1 MTNFAGPEP
10 VITQCIRR
18 NRYPKD
24 MSTQR
29 RHRRH
34 SNHSGFSDLAE
45 SRSNGFEAHKG
56 SVLSTRSGTAKAVGA
71 VAAAAILAGS
81 LVACG
86 DSGSN
91 GSSANQAASTAAST
105 ASSNA
110 DKTTTASANPS
121 DSTSGNKN
129 TDSPSPTLGSPA
141 RPSDKDQNGS
151 NSNNAGNAPR
161 NPGSSSRNDNTS
173 VSFCTTRDLKVTSD
187 QPSGAAGSLN
197 LDIVFANTS
206 KSTCKMRGFPG
217 VSMVTGGD
225 GTQLGEPAQREL
237 GQEVETITL
246 KPGQTAYSS
255 VRITRT
261 GPMDPS
267 TCKPRKGDGLRI
279 YPPEDTK
286 AAFVRLDNVRGCE
299 GSATYMTVQPVR
311 G

>member
-1 MTNFAGPEP
+1 
-10 VITQCIRR
+10 
-18 NRYPKD
+18 

-29 RHRRH
+29 HHRRH
-34 SNHSGFSDLAE
+34 SSHSGFSDLAE
-45 SRSNGFEAHKG
+45 SRSNGSEAHKG

-91 GSSANQAASTAAST
+91 GSSANQAASTASST
-105 ASSNA
+105 AN
-110 DKTTTASANPS
+110 KTTTASANPS
-121 DSTSGNKN
+121 DNTSDNKK
-129 TDSPSPTLGSPA
+129 TDSPSPTSGSPA
-141 RPSDKDQNGS
+141 RPSDKDQNG
-151 NSNNAGNAPR
+151 NAQR

-173 VSFCTTRDLKVTSD
+173 VNFCTTRDLKVTSD

-261 GPMDPS
+261 GPMDPF

>member
-1 MTNFAGPEP
+1 
-10 VITQCIRR
+10 
-18 NRYPKD
+18 

-29 RHRRH
+29 HHRRH
-34 SNHSGFSDLAE
+34 SSHSGFSDLAE
-45 SRSNGFEAHKG
+45 SRSNGSEAHKG

-91 GSSANQAASTAAST
+91 GSSANQAASTASST
-105 ASSNA
+105 AN
-110 DKTTTASANPS
+110 KTTTASANPS
-121 DSTSGNKN
+121 DNTSDNKK

-141 RPSDKDQNGS
+141 RPSDKDQNG
-151 NSNNAGNAPR
+151 NNGGNAQR

-173 VSFCTTRDLKVTSD
+173 VNFCTTRDLKVTSD

>member
-1 MTNFAGPEP
+1 
-10 VITQCIRR
+10 
-18 NRYPKD
+18 

-29 RHRRH
+29 HHRRH
-34 SNHSGFSDLAE
+34 SSHSGFSDLAE
-45 SRSNGFEAHKG
+45 SRSNGSEAHKG
-56 SVLSTRSGTAKAVGA
+56 SVLSTRSGTAKAFGA

-91 GSSANQAASTAAST
+91 GSSANQAASTASST
-105 ASSNA
+105 AN
-110 DKTTTASANPS
+110 KTTTASANPS
-121 DSTSGNKN
+121 DNTSDNKK

-141 RPSDKDQNGS
+141 RPSDKDQNG
-151 NSNNAGNAPR
+151 NNGGNAQR

-173 VSFCTTRDLKVTSD
+173 VNFCTTRDLKVTSD

-246 KPGQTAYSS
+246 KPDQTAYSS

>member
-1 MTNFAGPEP
+1 
-10 VITQCIRR
+10 
-18 NRYPKD
+18 

-29 RHRRH
+29 HHRRH
-34 SNHSGFSDLAE
+34 SSHSGFSDLAE
-45 SRSNGFEAHKG
+45 SRSNGSEAHKG
-56 SVLSTRSGTAKAVGA
+56 SVLSTRSGTAKAFGA

-91 GSSANQAASTAAST
+91 GSSANQAASTASST
-105 ASSNA
+105 AN
-110 DKTTTASANPS
+110 KTTTASANPS
-121 DSTSGNKN
+121 DNTSDNKK

-141 RPSDKDQNGS
+141 RPSDKDQNG
-151 NSNNAGNAPR
+151 GNAQR

-173 VSFCTTRDLKVTSD
+173 VNFCTTRDLKVTSD

-246 KPGQTAYSS
+246 KPDQTAYSS

>member
-1 MTNFAGPEP
+1 
-10 VITQCIRR
+10 
-18 NRYPKD
+18 

-29 RHRRH
+29 HHRRH
-34 SNHSGFSDLAE
+34 FRSGYSGRSGSRSGFTE
-45 SRSNGFEAHKG
+45 SHRNGFEAHKG
-56 SVLSTRSGTAKAVGA
+56 SILSTASGTATRVGV

-91 GSSANQAASTAAST
+91 GSSANQAASTA
-105 ASSNA
+105 SNAA
-110 DKTTTASANPS
+110 DKTTTASAAPGDDTSS
-121 DSTSGNKN
+121 DKN

-141 RPSDKDQNGS
+141 RPSDKEQNGNNGGS
-151 NSNNAGNAPR
+151 DGGNSGNAPR
-161 NPGSSSRNDNTS
+161 NPGSSSRQDNTS
-173 VSFCTTRDLKVTSD
+173 VNFCTTRDLEVTSD
-187 QPSGAAGSLN
+187 QPNGAAGSLN

-255 VRITRT
+255 VRITKT

>member
-1 MTNFAGPEP
+1 
-10 VITQCIRR
+10 
-18 NRYPKD
+18 

-29 RHRRH
+29 HHRRH
-34 SNHSGFSDLAE
+34 SSHSGFSDLAE
-45 SRSNGFEAHKG
+45 SRSNGSEAHKG

-91 GSSANQAASTAAST
+91 GSSANQAASTA
-105 ASSNA
+105 SSNA

-121 DSTSGNKN
+121 DNTSENKN

-141 RPSDKDQNGS
+141 RPSDKDQNGNNSGNDS
-151 NSNNAGNAPR
+151 NSGNGNSGNAPR

>member
-1 MTNFAGPEP
+1 
-10 VITQCIRR
+10 
-18 NRYPKD
+18 

-29 RHRRH
+29 HHRRH
-34 SNHSGFSDLAE
+34 SSHSGFSDLAE
-45 SRSNGFEAHKG
+45 SRSNGSEAHKG
-56 SVLSTRSGTAKAVGA
+56 SVLSTRAGTAKAVGA

-91 GSSANQAASTAAST
+91 GSSANQAASTASST
-105 ASSNA
+105 A
-110 DKTTTASANPS
+110 DKTTTASATPS
-121 DSTSGNKN
+121 DNTSENKN

-151 NSNNAGNAPR
+151 NSNNGGNSGNGNSGNAQR

-173 VSFCTTRDLKVTSD
+173 VNFCTTRDLKVTSD

>member
-1 MTNFAGPEP
+1 
-10 VITQCIRR
+10 
-18 NRYPKD
+18 

-29 RHRRH
+29 HPRRH
-34 SNHSGFSDLAE
+34 SSHSGFSDLAE
-45 SRSNGFEAHKG
+45 SRSNGSEAHKG

-91 GSSANQAASTAAST
+91 GSSANQTAST

-110 DKTTTASANPS
+110 DKTTTASDNPS
-121 DSTSGNKN
+121 DNTSENKN

-141 RPSDKDQNGS
+141 RPSDKDQNG
-151 NSNNAGNAPR
+151 NAQR